1 MRTPLLFAGAL
12 ALTGCVEAEE
22 RSTNWN
28 YLHAAII
35 EPSCATIGC
44 HSAATKAAGPTFLS
58 VDLSTPDVAYE
69 TLTGVACGSGD
80 TPGVLA
86 VEVASDVGTD
96 YALMLLLEGRPFPD
110 RDEFPGAEVELRQMP
125 PDAPMVPANLA
136 LIRRWLEAGAPCE

>member
-12 ALTGCVEAEE
+12 AVAGCVEAEE

-44 HSAATKAAGPTFLS
+44 HSEATQAAGPTFLA
-58 VDLSTPDVAYE
+58 VDLSTPEVAYE
-69 TLTGVACGSGD
+69 TITGVACGSGD

-86 VEVASDVGTD
+86 DLVPTD
-96 YALMLLLEGRPFPD
+96 GGMDYGLMLLLEGRPFPD
-110 RDEFPGAEVELRQMP
+110 RDEFPGAEVELTRMP
-125 PDAPMVPANLA
+125 PDTPLPPANLA